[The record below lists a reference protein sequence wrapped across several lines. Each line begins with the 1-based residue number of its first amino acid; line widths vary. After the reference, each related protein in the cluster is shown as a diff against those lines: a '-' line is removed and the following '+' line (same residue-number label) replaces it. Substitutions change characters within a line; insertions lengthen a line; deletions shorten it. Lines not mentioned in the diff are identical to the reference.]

1 MALRCLFV
9 VQGEGRGHLTQ
20 AMALRGLLC
29 EAGHEVTG
37 VVVGK
42 SRGRRIPSFFH
53 DAFAGPVRTVAS
65 PGFVSDAANQSVRP
79 WATLGRELCRVPQFW
94 RSLTTL
100 RTLIDR
106 HDPDVVINFFEPLGG
121 LYALRYR
128 TTVPVVAVG
137 HQYMFLH
144 EAYRFPEGR
153 SVERWGTCAF
163 ARLTAYGAARC
174 LALSLYPVREGGNSA
189 RLRVLPP
196 LLRGA
201 VLEQPRGAPEPFF
214 LVYILNRGYAEA
226 VIRWHEQNPTVPL
239 HCFWDRPDA
248 APTEAYDDTLTF
260 HQLHDR
266 TFLALM
272 ARCRGL
278 VSTAGFESIAEAMYL
293 DTPVQVVPVEGHYEQ
308 FCNAVDAVRA
318 GAGVRSSGFDMD
330 RLRRA
335 LPREGAVGER
345 FRAWVRRARHR
356 FVHEIEAVA
365 AQRGEAA
372 SASVPVANPDVL
384 ERPEG

>member
-20 AMALRGLLC
+20 AMALRRLLRG
-29 EAGHEVTG
+29 AGHEVAG

-42 SRGRRIPSFFH
+42 SRGRSIPSFFRE
-53 DAFAGPVRTVAS
+53 AFRGPVRAVES
-65 PGFVSDAANQSVRP
+65 PSFVSDGANRSVRP
-79 WATLGRELCRVPQFW
+79 WATLCREVRRAPTFW
-94 RSLTTL
+94 RSLERL
-100 RTLIDR
+100 DAAIDR
-106 HDPDVVINFFEPLGG
+106 HDPDVMVNFFEPLVGVHAMMHG
-121 LYALRYR
+121 AS
-128 TTVPVVAVG
+128 VPTVAVG

-144 EAYRFPEGR
+144 AGYQFPEGR

-174 LALSLYPVREGGNSA
+174 LALSLYPVREASDSG

-196 LLRGA
+196 LLREA
-201 VLEQPRGAPEPFF
+201 VFEQPPVSPEPFF
-214 LVYILNRGYAEA
+214 LVYILNRGYAKA

-248 APTEAYDDTLTF
+248 APVEAYDETLTF
-260 HQLHDR
+260 HQLDDR

-278 VSTAGFESIAEAMYL
+278 VCTAGFESIAEAMYL

-318 GAGVRSSGFDMD
+318 GAGVRSSGFNID
-330 RLRRA
+330 RLQRA
-335 LPREGAVGER
+335 LPREETVGER

-356 FVHEIEAVA
+356 FAHEIEAVA
-365 AQRGEAA
+365 AKRGEAA
-372 SASVPVANPDVL
+372 SGPVSAADPGVL
-384 ERPEG
+384 GTA